1 MRYFDQGLTF
11 VFLLF
16 KDTICKRIS
25 FNFSIIF
32 FKETFLTRP
41 SILDLENPISSS
53 SFKIHF
59 YDVLLKD
66 KHTHHIVLISFLV
79 KLIYHL
85 DCILQQLVLHAV
97 FFFLYVE
104 IIWFL
109 LLLNVVQVN
118 DLIYLNDYFLR
129 IFILIISVVIKV
141 F

>member
-129 IFILIISVVIKV
+129 IFILIISVVIKI

>member
-1 MRYFDQGLTF
+1 MRYFEQGLTF
-11 VFLLF
+11 VFLF

-118 DLIYLNDYFLR
+118 GLIYLNDYFLR
-129 IFILIISVVIKV
+129 IFILIISVVIKI

>member
-1 MRYFDQGLTF
+1 M
-11 VFLLF
+11 
-16 KDTICKRIS
+16 ICKRIS

-129 IFILIISVVIKV
+129 IFILIISVVIKI